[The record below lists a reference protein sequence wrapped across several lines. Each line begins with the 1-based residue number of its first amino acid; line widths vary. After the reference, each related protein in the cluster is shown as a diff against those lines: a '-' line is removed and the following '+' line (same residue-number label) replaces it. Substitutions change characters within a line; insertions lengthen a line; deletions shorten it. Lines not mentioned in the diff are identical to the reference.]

1 MGRVVCPVGAGGF
14 PEAEKSACL
23 LVDPLLAFK
32 GVSPILHIFL
42 NDTPWEWGR
51 LMFNF
56 YHLSILSHQQHV
68 LQFQI
73 EEQCDHRS
81 YCLKAPL

>member
-1 MGRVVCPVGAGGF
+1 MGAGGLL
-14 PEAEKSACL
+14 EAEGGTRL
-23 LVDPLLAFK
+23 LVDPSLAAER
-32 GVSPILHIFL
+32 VSEVLHILL

-56 YHLSILSHQQHV
+56 YHLRILSHQQHV